1 MMQRSGIIRAGLVA
15 LGLPQLLIGIWATFD
30 TQGWFNSFPGP
41 GASDWLPVYGGYN
54 EHLALDVGATFMG
67 IGAAL
72 ILAAVWMERRAV
84 QVALVAYLLYALPH
98 FIYHLGADDALPS
111 GEQIASGAALAL
123 ATVVAAA
130 LLVMT
135 RTTTVKARRPSSA
148 SANGAARIVPKTTG
162 VFARFG
168 NWYAK
173 RSYGGEVTPGA
184 VFANHP
190 KLAMGYGALELATE
204 RSHLV
209 DEKLKGLAEIKTA
222 AVVNCEW
229 CIDFGSFIANK
240 LGIPDEQLAEMPRHR
255 ESAAYNELEKLV
267 IDYAVAMTRTPA
279 EVDDDLFARL
289 REHFDDAQ
297 LVELTSA
304 IAIENFRARFNG
316 ATGMASQGF
325 SEGMVCVVPEPEQ
338 VASETVGSPG

>member
-1 MMQRSGIIRAGLVA
+1 MRRSGIIRAGLLA
-15 LGLPQLLIGIWATFD
+15 LGLPQLLIGLWATLD
-30 TQGWFNSFPGP
+30 TQGWFKSFPGP

-54 EHLALDVGATFMG
+54 EHLALDVGATFVG

-72 ILAAVWMERRAV
+72 VLAAVWMERRAV
-84 QVALVAYLLYALPH
+84 QVALVAYFLYSLPH

-111 GEQIASGAALAL
+111 GEQIASGTALAL
-123 ATVVAAA
+123 ATIVSAT
-130 LLVMT
+130 LLAMT
-135 RTTTVKARRPSSA
+135 RQPALKAKGPAAS
-148 SANGAARIVPKTTG
+148 SANGAARITPKTKG

-190 KLAMGYGALELATE
+190 KLAAGYGALELATE

-209 DEKLKGLAEIKTA
+209 DEKLKALAEIKTA

-229 CIDFGSFIANK
+229 CIDFGSFIAHK
-240 LGIPDEQLAEMPRHR
+240 HGIPDEQLSELPRYR
-255 ESAAYNELEKLV
+255 DSSAYNELEKLV
-267 IDYAVAMTRTPA
+267 LDYAVAMTRTPS
-279 EVDDDLFARL
+279 EVDDDLFGRL
-289 REHFDDAQ
+289 RAHFDDAQ

-304 IAIENFRARFNG
+304 VAIENFRARFNG
-316 ATGMASQGF
+316 ATGMAAQGF
-325 SEGMVCVVPEPEQ
+325 AEGMVCVVPEPA
-338 VASETVGSPG
+338 VAAPA